1 MKLSLLHRF
10 KLIFVV
16 LGWSTSTAAVTLL
29 MIFNGQLLPK
39 GLGGFVVSPNPLL
52 LGAFYLGCFAI
63 CVLATVIIGDLS
75 EAIISFFVSY
85 FGAAIITAV
94 VLALPNL
101 LGIFPY
107 SDALQHAA
115 VIFTFDAFF
124 PFVFL
129 VNFAGSITGVYLA
142 ERQL

>member
-1 MKLSLLHRF
+1 MKRRVLIRF
-10 KLIFVV
+10 KPIFAV
-16 LGWSTSTAAVTLL
+16 LGWSTSTAALTLS

-39 GLGGFVVSPNPLL
+39 GLGGFVVSPSPLL
-52 LGAFYLGCFAI
+52 LGAFYLGSFAI
-63 CVLATVIIGDLS
+63 CVLATVVIGDLS

-85 FGAAIITAV
+85 LGASIITVV

-115 VIFTFDAFF
+115 LIFTFDAFF

-129 VNFAGSITGVYLA
+129 VNFAGTITGIYLA